1 MKNEVVNCKE
11 EILNN
16 LFVKCSCGGEVIEF
30 QHIKNHEEE
39 PFCKIKY
46 YGLLNNLE
54 DDYATSYG
62 TEFTMSVENMVRFC
76 HSVYQMYL
84 FFEEE
89 ESMDN
94 IRTLEFNDEYEGSE
108 NIIRVYYCE
117 KDSYMFIQC
126 YYNDAAGNKVDM
138 WEIGVLDRDNI
149 VDFMVTLLKFAEDII
164 GDKQNVLLED

>member
-16 LFVKCSCGGEVIEF
+16 LFVKCSCGGEIIEF
-30 QHIKNHEEE
+30 QHIKDSDNGQV
-39 PFCKIKY
+39 CKIKY

-89 ESMDN
+89 ENTDS
-94 IRTLEFNDEYEGSE
+94 IKTLEFNDEYEGSE

-126 YYNDAAGNKVDM
+126 YYKDDEKKIDM
-138 WEIGVLDRDNI
+138 WEIGILDEDNI
-149 VDFMVTLLKFAEDII
+149 VDFMVRLFKFAEDISES
-164 GDKQNVLLED
+164 KQNVLLEN

>member
-16 LFVKCSCGGEVIEF
+16 FFVKCSCGDEVIEF
-30 QHIKNHEEE
+30 QHIKNPEDEQI
-39 PFCKIKY
+39 CKIKY
-46 YGLLNNLE
+46 YGFVNSLK

-89 ESMDN
+89 ENSDS
-94 IRTLEFNDEYEGSE
+94 IKTLEFNDEYEGSD

-126 YYNDAAGNKVDM
+126 YYEGATGKKIDM
-138 WEIGVLDRDNI
+138 WEIGILNNDNI
-149 VDFMVTLLKFAEDII
+149 VDFMVTLLKFAEDIQES
-164 GDKQNVLLED
+164 K

>member
-16 LFVKCSCGGEVIEF
+16 FFVKCSCGREIIEF
-30 QHIKNHEEE
+30 QHIKDSCNELV
-39 PFCKIKY
+39 CKIKY
-46 YGLLNNLE
+46 YGFLNNLE

-89 ESMDN
+89 ESSDS
-94 IRTLEFNDEYEGSE
+94 IKTLEFNDEYDGSD
-108 NIIRVYYCE
+108 NIIRIYYCE

-126 YYNDAAGNKVDM
+126 YYKDPSGNKVDM
-138 WEIGVLDRDNI
+138 WEVGILDRNNI
-149 VDFMVTLLKFAEDII
+149 VDFMVTLLKFAEDIME
-164 GDKQNVLLED
+164 K

>member
-16 LFVKCSCGGEVIEF
+16 FFVKCSCGREIIEF
-30 QHIKNHEEE
+30 QHIKNNEED

-76 HSVYQMYL
+76 NSVYQMYL
-84 FFEEE
+84 FFEEDKG
-89 ESMDN
+89 MDSVK
-94 IRTLEFNDEYEGSE
+94 TLEFNDEYDGSD
-108 NIIRVYYCE
+108 NIIRIYYCE

-126 YYNDAAGNKVDM
+126 YYKDPSGNKVDM
-138 WEIGVLDRDNI
+138 WEVGILDRNNI
-149 VDFMVTLLKFAEDII
+149 VDFIVTLLKFAEDIME
-164 GDKQNVLLED
+164 K

>member
-1 MKNEVVNCKE
+1 MKNEVLNCKK

-16 LFVKCSCGGEVIEF
+16 FFVKCSCGGEIIEF
-30 QHIKNHEEE
+30 QHIKNNEEE

-76 HSVYQMYL
+76 NSVYQMYL
-84 FFEEE
+84 FFEEDE
-89 ESMDN
+89 GVDSVK
-94 IRTLEFNDEYEGSE
+94 TLEFNDEYDGSD
-108 NIIRVYYCE
+108 NIIRIYYCE

-126 YYNDAAGNKVDM
+126 YYKDPSGNKVDM
-138 WEIGVLDRDNI
+138 WEVGILDRNKI
-149 VDFMVTLLKFAEDII
+149 VDFIVTLLKFAEDIME
-164 GDKQNVLLED
+164 K

>member
-30 QHIKNHEEE
+30 QHIKNKDEQV
-39 PFCKIKY
+39 CKIKY
-46 YGLLNNLE
+46 YGLVNNLE

-62 TEFTMSVENMVRFC
+62 MEFTMSVENMVRFC

-89 ESMDN
+89 ENTDS
-94 IRTLEFNDEYEGSE
+94 IKTLEFNDEYEGSE

-117 KDSYMFIQC
+117 KDSYMFIQG
-126 YYNDAAGNKVDM
+126 YYKDNEKKIDM
-138 WEIGVLDRDNI
+138 WEIGILDQDNI
-149 VDFMVTLLKFAEDII
+149 VDFMVRLLKFAEDIS
-164 GDKQNVLLED
+164 GSKQNVLLEN

>member
-30 QHIKNHEEE
+30 QHIKNKDKQV
-39 PFCKIKY
+39 CKIKY
-46 YGLLNNLE
+46 YGLVNNLE

-89 ESMDN
+89 EGTDS
-94 IRTLEFNDEYEGSE
+94 IKTLEFNDEYKGSD
-108 NIIRVYYCE
+108 NIIRIYYCE

-126 YYNDAAGNKVDM
+126 YYKDVTGKKIDM
-138 WEIGVLDRDNI
+138 WEIGILDSDNI
-149 VDFMVTLLKFAEDII
+149 VDFMVTLLKFAEDISEN
-164 GDKQNVLLED
+164 KQNVLLEN

>member
-30 QHIKNHEEE
+30 QHIKDSEEE
-39 PFCKIKY
+39 QVCKIKY
-46 YGLLNNLE
+46 YGFVNNLNDE
-54 DDYATSYG
+54 YATTYG

-84 FFEEE
+84 FFEEDE
-89 ESMDN
+89 NTDS
-94 IRTLEFNDEYEGSE
+94 IKTLEFNDEYEGSD

-126 YYNDAAGNKVDM
+126 YYEDAAGNKIDM
-138 WEIGVLDRDNI
+138 WEIGILDGDNI
-149 VDFMVTLLKFAEDII
+149 VDFMVRLLKFAEDISES
-164 GDKQNVLLED
+164 KQNVLLEN

>member
-16 LFVKCSCGGEVIEF
+16 FFVKCSCGREIIEF
-30 QHIKNHEEE
+30 QHIKNNEEE

-76 HSVYQMYL
+76 NSVYQMYL
-84 FFEEE
+84 FFEEDE
-89 ESMDN
+89 GVDSVK
-94 IRTLEFNDEYEGSE
+94 TLEFNDEYDGSD
-108 NIIRVYYCE
+108 NIIRIYYCE

-126 YYNDAAGNKVDM
+126 YYKDPSGNKVDM
-138 WEIGVLDRDNI
+138 WEIGILDKNNI
-149 VDFMVTLLKFAEDII
+149 VGFVVALLKFAEDIME
-164 GDKQNVLLED
+164 K

>member
-16 LFVKCSCGGEVIEF
+16 FFVKCSCGREIIEF
-30 QHIKNHEEE
+30 QHIKNNEEE

-76 HSVYQMYL
+76 NSVYQMYL
-84 FFEEE
+84 FFEEDE
-89 ESMDN
+89 GVDSVK
-94 IRTLEFNDEYEGSE
+94 TLEFNDEYDGSD
-108 NIIRVYYCE
+108 NIIRIYYCE

-126 YYNDAAGNKVDM
+126 YYKDPSGNKVDM
-138 WEIGVLDRDNI
+138 WEVGILDRNNI
-149 VDFMVTLLKFAEDII
+149 VDFIVTLLKFAEDIME
-164 GDKQNVLLED
+164 K

>member
-16 LFVKCSCGGEVIEF
+16 FFVKCSCDGEIIEF
-30 QHIKNHEEE
+30 QHIKGSNNEQV
-39 PFCKIKY
+39 CKIKY
-46 YGLLNNLE
+46 YGFVNNLE

-89 ESMDN
+89 ENTDS
-94 IRTLEFNDEYEGSE
+94 IKTLEFNDEYEGSE

-126 YYNDAAGNKVDM
+126 YYKDDEKKIDM

-149 VDFMVTLLKFAEDII
+149 VDFMVTLLKFAEDIME
-164 GDKQNVLLED
+164 K

>member
-30 QHIKNHEEE
+30 QHIKNKDEQV
-39 PFCKIKY
+39 CKIKY
-46 YGLLNNLE
+46 YGLVNNLE

-62 TEFTMSVENMVRFC
+62 MEFTMSVENMVRFC
-76 HSVYQMYL
+76 YSVYQMYL
-84 FFEEE
+84 FFEEDE
-89 ESMDN
+89 NADS
-94 IRTLEFNDEYEGSE
+94 IKTLEFNDEYEGSD

-126 YYNDAAGNKVDM
+126 YYKDAAGNKIDM
-138 WEIGVLDRDNI
+138 WEIGILDGDNI
-149 VDFMVTLLKFAEDII
+149 VDFMVSLLKFAEDIS
-164 GDKQNVLLED
+164 GSKQNVLLEN

>member
-16 LFVKCSCGGEVIEF
+16 FFVKCSCGREIIEF
-30 QHIKNHEEE
+30 QHIKNNEEE

-76 HSVYQMYL
+76 NSVYQMYL
-84 FFEEE
+84 FFEEDE
-89 ESMDN
+89 GVDSVK
-94 IRTLEFNDEYEGSE
+94 TLEFNDEYDGSD
-108 NIIRVYYCE
+108 NIIRIYYCE

-126 YYNDAAGNKVDM
+126 YYKDPSGNKVDM
-138 WEIGVLDRDNI
+138 WEVGILDRNNI
-149 VDFMVTLLKFAEDII
+149 VDFMVTLLKFAEDIME
-164 GDKQNVLLED
+164 K

>member
-30 QHIKNHEEE
+30 QHIKDSEEE
-39 PFCKIKY
+39 QFCKIKY
-46 YGLLNNLE
+46 YGFVNNLNDE
-54 DDYATSYG
+54 YATTYG

-84 FFEEE
+84 FFEEDE
-89 ESMDN
+89 NTDS
-94 IRTLEFNDEYEGSE
+94 IKTLEFNDEYEGSD

-126 YYNDAAGNKVDM
+126 YYKDAADNKIDM
-138 WEIGVLDRDNI
+138 WEIGILDGDNI
-149 VDFMVTLLKFAEDII
+149 VDFMVRLLKFAEDISES
-164 GDKQNVLLED
+164 KQNVLLEN

>member
-16 LFVKCSCGGEVIEF
+16 FFVKCSCGREIIEF
-30 QHIKNHEEE
+30 QHIKNNEEE

-76 HSVYQMYL
+76 NSVYQMYL
-84 FFEEE
+84 FFEEDDG
-89 ESMDN
+89 MDSVK
-94 IRTLEFNDEYEGSE
+94 TLEFNDEYDGSD
-108 NIIRVYYCE
+108 NIIRIYYCE

-126 YYNDAAGNKVDM
+126 YYKDPSGNKVDM
-138 WEIGVLDRDNI
+138 WEVGILDRNNI
-149 VDFMVTLLKFAEDII
+149 VDFIVTLLKFAEDIME
-164 GDKQNVLLED
+164 K

>member
-1 MKNEVVNCKE
+1 MKNKVVNCKE

-16 LFVKCSCGGEVIEF
+16 LFVKCSCGGEIIEF
-30 QHIKNHEEE
+30 QHIKNLDNEQV
-39 PFCKIKY
+39 CKIKY
-46 YGLLNNLE
+46 YGLLNNPE

-84 FFEEE
+84 FFEEDE
-89 ESMDN
+89 DTDS
-94 IRTLEFNDEYEGSE
+94 IKTLEFNDEYEGSE

-126 YYNDAAGNKVDM
+126 YYKDAAGKKVDI
-138 WEIGVLDRDNI
+138 WEIGVLERDNI

-164 GDKQNVLLED
+164 GDKQDVLLED

>member
-16 LFVKCSCGGEVIEF
+16 FFVKCSCDGEIIEF
-30 QHIKNHEEE
+30 QHIKESNNEQV
-39 PFCKIKY
+39 CKIKY
-46 YGLLNNLE
+46 YGFVNNLE

-89 ESMDN
+89 ESSDSVK
-94 IRTLEFNDEYEGSE
+94 TLEFNDEYEGSE

-126 YYNDAAGNKVDM
+126 YYKDPSGNKVDM
-138 WEIGVLDRDNI
+138 WEVGILDRDNI
-149 VDFMVTLLKFAEDII
+149 VDFMVTLLKFAEDISES
-164 GDKQNVLLED
+164 KQNVLLED

>member
-30 QHIKNHEEE
+30 QHIKDSEEE
-39 PFCKIKY
+39 QVCKIKY
-46 YGLLNNLE
+46 YGFVNNLNDE
-54 DDYATSYG
+54 YATTYG

-84 FFEEE
+84 FFEEDE
-89 ESMDN
+89 NTDS
-94 IRTLEFNDEYEGSE
+94 IKTLEFNDEYEGSD

-126 YYNDAAGNKVDM
+126 YYKDAAGNKIDM
-138 WEIGVLDRDNI
+138 WEIGILDGDNI
-149 VDFMVTLLKFAEDII
+149 VDFMVRLLKFAEDISES
-164 GDKQNVLLED
+164 KQNVLLEN

>member
-16 LFVKCSCGGEVIEF
+16 FFVKCSCGREIIEF
-30 QHIKNHEEE
+30 QHIKNNEEE

-76 HSVYQMYL
+76 NSVYQMYL
-84 FFEEE
+84 FFEEDKG
-89 ESMDN
+89 MDSVK
-94 IRTLEFNDEYEGSE
+94 TLEFNDEYDGSD
-108 NIIRVYYCE
+108 NIIRIYYCE

-126 YYNDAAGNKVDM
+126 YYKDPSGNKVDM
-138 WEIGVLDRDNI
+138 WEVGILDRNNI
-149 VDFMVTLLKFAEDII
+149 VDFIVTLLKFAEDIME
-164 GDKQNVLLED
+164 K

>member
-11 EILNN
+11 EILDN

-30 QHIKNHEEE
+30 QHIKNHEEGRI
-39 PFCKIKY
+39 CKIKY

-54 DDYATSYG
+54 DDYDSYYG

-76 HSVYQMYL
+76 HSVYQMHL

-89 ESMDN
+89 ENTDS
-94 IRTLEFNDEYEGSE
+94 IKTLEFNDEYEGSE

-126 YYNDAAGNKVDM
+126 YYKDDEKKIDM
-138 WEIGVLDRDNI
+138 WEIGILDEDNI
-149 VDFMVTLLKFAEDII
+149 VDFMVRLLKFAEDISES
-164 GDKQNVLLED
+164 KQNVLLEN

>member
-16 LFVKCSCGGEVIEF
+16 LFVKCSCGGEIIEF
-30 QHIKNHEEE
+30 QHIKDSNNEQV
-39 PFCKIKY
+39 CKIKY
-46 YGLLNNLE
+46 YGLLNNRE
-54 DDYATSYG
+54 DDYATLYG

-89 ESMDN
+89 ENTDS
-94 IRTLEFNDEYEGSE
+94 IKTLEFNDEYKGSE

-126 YYNDAAGNKVDM
+126 YYKDAVGNKVDM
-138 WEIGVLDRDNI
+138 WEIGVLDSDNI
-149 VDFMVTLLKFAEDII
+149 VDFMVRLLKFAEDISES
-164 GDKQNVLLED
+164 KQNVLLED

>member
-16 LFVKCSCGGEVIEF
+16 FFVKCSCGREIIEF
-30 QHIKNHEEE
+30 QHIKNNEEE

-76 HSVYQMYL
+76 NSVYQMYL
-84 FFEEE
+84 FFEEDE
-89 ESMDN
+89 GVDSVK
-94 IRTLEFNDEYEGSE
+94 TLEFNDEYDGSD
-108 NIIRVYYCE
+108 NIICIYYCE

-126 YYNDAAGNKVDM
+126 YYKDPSGNKVYM
-138 WEIGVLDRDNI
+138 WEVGILDRNNI
-149 VDFMVTLLKFAEDII
+149 VDFIVTLLKFAEDIM
-164 GDKQNVLLED
+164 GK

>member
-16 LFVKCSCGGEVIEF
+16 LFVKCSCGGEIIEF
-30 QHIKNHEEE
+30 QHIKDAENEQV
-39 PFCKIKY
+39 CKIKY

-89 ESMDN
+89 ENTDS
-94 IRTLEFNDEYEGSE
+94 IKTLEFNDEYEGSE

-126 YYNDAAGNKVDM
+126 YYKDAIGNKVDM
-138 WEIGVLDRDNI
+138 WEIGVLDSDNI
-149 VDFMVTLLKFAEDII
+149 VDFMVRLLKFAEDISES
-164 GDKQNVLLED
+164 KQNVLLEN

>member
-16 LFVKCSCGGEVIEF
+16 FFVKCSCDGEIIEF
-30 QHIKNHEEE
+30 QHIKESNNEQV
-39 PFCKIKY
+39 CKIKY
-46 YGLLNNLE
+46 YGFVNNLE

-89 ESMDN
+89 ESSDSVK
-94 IRTLEFNDEYEGSE
+94 TLEFNDEYEGSE

-126 YYNDAAGNKVDM
+126 YYKDPSGNKVDM
-138 WEIGVLDRDNI
+138 WEIGIIDKNNI
-149 VDFMVTLLKFAEDII
+149 VDFMVTLLKFAEDISES
-164 GDKQNVLLED
+164 KQNVLLED

>member
-1 MKNEVVNCKE
+1 MKNEVVNCKK

-30 QHIKNHEEE
+30 QHIKNHENEQI
-39 PFCKIKY
+39 CKIKY
-46 YGLLNNLE
+46 YGLVNNLE

-89 ESMDN
+89 ENSDS
-94 IRTLEFNDEYEGSE
+94 IKTLEFNDEYEGSD
-108 NIIRVYYCE
+108 NIIRVYYYE
-117 KDSYMFIQC
+117 KDSYMFVQC
-126 YYNDAAGNKVDM
+126 YYKDSDDKKVDM
-138 WEIGVLDRDNI
+138 WEIGVLDNDNI
-149 VDFMVTLLKFAEDII
+149 VDFMVTLLKFAEDIQES
-164 GDKQNVLLED
+164 KQNVLLEN

>member
-16 LFVKCSCGGEVIEF
+16 FFVKCSCDGEIIEF
-30 QHIKNHEEE
+30 QHIKGSNNEQV
-39 PFCKIKY
+39 CKIKY
-46 YGLLNNLE
+46 YGFVNNLE

-89 ESMDN
+89 ENTDS
-94 IRTLEFNDEYEGSE
+94 IKTLEFNDEYEGSE
-108 NIIRVYYCE
+108 NIICVYYYE
-117 KDSYMFIQC
+117 KDSYMFIKC
-126 YYNDAAGNKVDM
+126 YYKDAAGNKVDM

-149 VDFMVTLLKFAEDII
+149 VDFMVTLLKFAEDISES
-164 GDKQNVLLED
+164 KQNVLLED